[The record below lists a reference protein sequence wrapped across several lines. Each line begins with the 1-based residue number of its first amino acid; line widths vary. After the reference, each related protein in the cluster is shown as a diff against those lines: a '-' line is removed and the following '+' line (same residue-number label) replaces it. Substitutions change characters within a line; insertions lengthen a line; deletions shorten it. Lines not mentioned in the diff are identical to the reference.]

1 MWFSWCTIF
10 ASLWGEH
17 FGRGSTMIQHPFYYD
32 CVEIF
37 SSRNCMKSGSC
48 PVSIIFLGF
57 QNHLLCFLSFSMW
70 KLLIIGPDFRRNI
83 TRKSDSP
90 PAARR
95 LYSYLWLAR
104 PLDSNAH
111 YGWYWGY
118 TTPLESLYQ
127 GLMGQ
132 HYPCKDIYP
141 SFGPFIKLHHVHDLR
156 WDLQSDCPCWFQWI
170 SRDYKTFELCSQ
182 EQIIVCGRAR
192 ESIHLGK
199 SKGFFTGTFSF
210 KKPTPATG
218 FKPAARQWGFKWPI
232 QLEMRMFM
240 DEQTGWVV
248 IETGCQGHVKVLDFS
263 HKINGIWFRQG
274 STEDPCSFIFSMP
287 MASHVLL
294 IRKLFPDKWR
304 SSPQILVQVVKQPI
318 AEEFTC

>member
-10 ASLWGEH
+10 ASLQGKH
-17 FGRGSTMIQHPFYYD
+17 FGRGSTIIQHPFYYD

-37 SSRNCMKSGSC
+37 PSRNCMKSGSC
-48 PVSIIFLGF
+48 PVSIIFLRF

-111 YGWYWGY
+111 YGWSWGY

-156 WDLQSDCPCWFQWI
+156 LDLQSECSCWFQWI
-170 SRDYKTFELCSQ
+170 SRDYKTFGLCSW

-218 FKPAARQWGFKWPI
+218 FKPAARQWGFKCSTGNEDVHGWTNWLSCHWNWMPGTCKSPGLCSQDQWYLI
-232 QLEMRMFM
+232 QTRIHKGSLFIHF
-240 DEQTGWVV
+240 Q
-248 IETGCQGHVKVLDFS
+248 HV
-263 HKINGIWFRQG
+263 HG
-274 STEDPCSFIFSMP
+274 
-287 MASHVLL
+287 
-294 IRKLFPDKWR
+294 
-304 SSPQILVQVVKQPI
+304 
-318 AEEFTC
+318 